1 MIQATVAVYPLQQMG
16 YEGVHR
22 AIDALGSTG
31 ARVEAGAM
39 HSTLAGET
47 EVVFQ
52 ALQAAFEAAVAVG
65 PTVMTVTVSNACP
78 VIGPPPADDRK

>member
-31 ARVEAGAM
+31 VHVEAGAM
-39 HSTLAGET
+39 HSTIAGNE
-47 EVVFQ
+47 EAVFQ
-52 ALQAAFEAAVAVG
+52 ALQAAFEAAAAVG

-78 VIGPPPADDRK
+78 VIGPPARQ